1 MKQDISHNNIPEALT
16 WLLDKVNNIE
26 DLLIQSG
33 LNNKPQNAKEIYT
46 ADETAKMLNITLPTL
61 HNWVRDGKIIK
72 YKIGG
77 HRIGFKSA
85 DVDRLLFKVE
95 GKRR

>member
-1 MKQDISHNNIPEALT
+1 MEYLSFDNLPKLVSQIFEKVTHLEK
-16 WLLDKVNNIE
+16 LLLE
-26 DLLIQSG
+26 SGTQS
-33 LNNKPQNAKEIYT
+33 NHSSPKKEIYT

>member
-16 WLLDKVNNIE
+16 LLLDKVNNIE
-26 DLLIQSG
+26 DLLLQSG
-33 LNNKPQNAKEIYT
+33 INIKSQNTKEIYT
-46 ADETAKMLNITLPTL
+46 AEETAKMLNITLPTL

-77 HRIGFKSA
+77 HRIGFRSE
-85 DVDRLLFKVE
+85 DVESLLFKVE